1 MVITEQLLV
10 RDESHQ
16 RTIRLRG
23 QGHLLIFH
31 DQRLVES
38 HPFRLPV
45 PEGLVLKPVKWQITQ
60 KKVSDGVYDIICK
73 ATVDGGWHLYD
84 TKLPEGGPLPTT
96 FNMDEDETSGIE
108 LVGEF
113 KATEKALTEHS
124 EAFDM
129 DLKYFIN
136 AATFVQRVKVTSAK
150 AKLVG
155 YVEYM
160 SCSGGQCTPP
170 AEADFS
176 FDLTK

>member
-1 MVITEQLLV
+1 
-10 RDESHQ
+10 
-16 RTIRLRG
+16 
-23 QGHLLIFH
+23 
-31 DQRLVES
+31 
-38 HPFRLPV
+38 
-45 PEGLVLKPVKWQITQ
+45 
-60 KKVSDGVYDIICK
+60 
-73 ATVDGGWHLYD
+73 
-84 TKLPEGGPLPTT
+84 
-96 FNMDEDETSGIE
+96 MDEDETSGIE

-160 SCSGGQCTPP
+160 FIAPGGQVLLLQ
-170 AEADFS
+170 EADFS
-176 FDLTK
+176 FDFNKISTGFRFLL

>member
-1 MVITEQLLV
+1 MKKILVIMVLFAAFT
-10 RDESHQ
+10 
-16 RTIRLRG
+16 T
-23 QGHLLIFH
+23 
-31 DQRLVES
+31 
-38 HPFRLPV
+38 
-45 PEGLVLKPVKWQITQ
+45 GLTAQVLKPVKWQITQ

-73 ATVDGGWHLYD
+73 ATVDGGWHLYEFD
-84 TKLPEGGPLPTT
+84 TAGFT

>member
-1 MVITEQLLV
+1 MKKILVIMVLFAAFT
-10 RDESHQ
+10 
-16 RTIRLRG
+16 T
-23 QGHLLIFH
+23 
-31 DQRLVES
+31 
-38 HPFRLPV
+38 
-45 PEGLVLKPVKWQITQ
+45 GLTAQVLKPVKWQITQ

-73 ATVDGGWHLYD
+73 ATVDGGSHLYD

-96 FNMDEDETSGIE
+96 FNMDE
-108 LVGEF
+108 
-113 KATEKALTEHS
+113 
-124 EAFDM
+124 
-129 DLKYFIN
+129 KYFIN

>member
-1 MVITEQLLV
+1 MKKILVIMVLFAAFT
-10 RDESHQ
+10 
-16 RTIRLRG
+16 T
-23 QGHLLIFH
+23 
-31 DQRLVES
+31 
-38 HPFRLPV
+38 
-45 PEGLVLKPVKWQITQ
+45 GLTAQVLKPVKWQITQ

-73 ATVDGGWHLYD
+73 ATVDSGWHLYD

-96 FNMDEDETSGIE
+96 FNMDEDETSGI
-108 LVGEF
+108 
-113 KATEKALTEHS
+113 

>member
-1 MVITEQLLV
+1 MKKILVIMVLFAAFT
-10 RDESHQ
+10 
-16 RTIRLRG
+16 T
-23 QGHLLIFH
+23 
-31 DQRLVES
+31 
-38 HPFRLPV
+38 
-45 PEGLVLKPVKWQITQ
+45 GLTAQVLKPVKWQITQ

-160 SCSGGQCTPP
+160 SCSDGQV
-170 AEADFS
+170 AQLSHENDHIFKQ
-176 FDLTK
+176 LKLGKVEERWTKTTDGKQMLSWVDKSQA

>member
-1 MVITEQLLV
+1 MKKILVIMVLFAAFT
-10 RDESHQ
+10 
-16 RTIRLRG
+16 T
-23 QGHLLIFH
+23 
-31 DQRLVES
+31 
-38 HPFRLPV
+38 
-45 PEGLVLKPVKWQITQ
+45 GLTAQVLKPVKWQITQ

-124 EAFDM
+124 VAFDM

>member
-1 MVITEQLLV
+1 MKKILVIMVLFAAFT
-10 RDESHQ
+10 
-16 RTIRLRG
+16 T
-23 QGHLLIFH
+23 
-31 DQRLVES
+31 
-38 HPFRLPV
+38 
-45 PEGLVLKPVKWQITQ
+45 GLTAQVLKPVKWQITQ

-73 ATVDGGWHLYD
+73 ATVDSGWHLYD

-113 KATEKALTEHS
+113 KATEKALNSPTS
-124 EAFDM
+124 SIP
-129 DLKYFIN
+129 LVSSSSIL
-136 AATFVQRVKVTSAK
+136 KVTSAK

>member
-1 MVITEQLLV
+1 MKKILVIMVLFAAFT
-10 RDESHQ
+10 
-16 RTIRLRG
+16 T
-23 QGHLLIFH
+23 
-31 DQRLVES
+31 
-38 HPFRLPV
+38 
-45 PEGLVLKPVKWQITQ
+45 GLTAQVLKPVKWQITQ

-108 LVGEF
+108 L
-113 KATEKALTEHS
+113 EHS

>member
-1 MVITEQLLV
+1 MKKILVIMVLFAAFT
-10 RDESHQ
+10 
-16 RTIRLRG
+16 T
-23 QGHLLIFH
+23 
-31 DQRLVES
+31 
-38 HPFRLPV
+38 
-45 PEGLVLKPVKWQITQ
+45 GLTAQVLKPVKWQITQ
-60 KKVSDGVYDIICK
+60 KKVSDGVYDIIC
-73 ATVDGGWHLYD
+73 
-84 TKLPEGGPLPTT
+84 
-96 FNMDEDETSGIE
+96 
-108 LVGEF
+108 
-113 KATEKALTEHS
+113 KALTEHS

>member
-1 MVITEQLLV
+1 MKKILVIMVLFAAFT
-10 RDESHQ
+10 
-16 RTIRLRG
+16 T
-23 QGHLLIFH
+23 
-31 DQRLVES
+31 
-38 HPFRLPV
+38 
-45 PEGLVLKPVKWQITQ
+45 GLTAQVLKPVKWQITQ

-73 ATVDGGWHLYD
+73 ATVDSGWHL
-84 TKLPEGGPLPTT
+84 
-96 FNMDEDETSGIE
+96 DEDETSGIE

>member
-1 MVITEQLLV
+1 MKKILVIMVLFAAFT
-10 RDESHQ
+10 
-16 RTIRLRG
+16 T
-23 QGHLLIFH
+23 
-31 DQRLVES
+31 
-38 HPFRLPV
+38 
-45 PEGLVLKPVKWQITQ
+45 GLTAQVLKPVKWQITQ

-96 FNMDEDETSGIE
+96 FNRDEDETSGIE
-108 LVGEF
+108 LVGEV

-155 YVEYM
+155 
-160 SCSGGQCTPP
+160 
-170 AEADFS
+170 
-176 FDLTK
+176 